1 MPIQFDSTYVCSV
14 FTASSNSEDRVVNQT
29 FDER

>member
-1 MPIQFDSTYVCSV
+1 MSVQFDSLYVCSV
-14 FTASSNSEDRVVNQT
+14 FAASSNSEDQFVNQT